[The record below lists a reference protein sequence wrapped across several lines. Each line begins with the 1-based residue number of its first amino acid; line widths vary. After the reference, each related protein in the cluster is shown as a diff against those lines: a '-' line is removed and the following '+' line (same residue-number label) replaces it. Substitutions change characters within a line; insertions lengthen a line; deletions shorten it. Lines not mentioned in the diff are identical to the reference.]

1 LTQVIDYQLITV
13 NRNLKLSPMI
23 VLSAKPKSGNINGN
37 YSLQN
42 ISIKNAEKTVSAFIY
57 FAV

>member
-23 VLSAKPKSGNINGN
+23 VYVVNVANICFV
-37 YSLQN
+37 QN
-42 ISIKNAEKTVSAFIY
+42 V
-57 FAV
+57 